1 LSVIPIQKQWVMAE
15 NSPSIISKGVK
26 DMYGTFMGNVI
37 GTATDIDGTIQTVGL
52 DCGSEGLRQI
62 PYEQLVLQGDILIFI
77 PNWRIE
83 AQRLL
88 REKGLTI
95 RRLTALMGIV
105 SDNSEMKP
113 DAELIHEKYKSKLIS
128 LDETEA
134 KIKAKLATRLE
145 ELEEQEKA
153 IKFFLFDVQIQANS
167 NEISQTTFD
176 DAQKLGNN
184 MVDRINHEK
193 SEINN
198 IQIRIHDMSLESIE
212 MIETKKDVIQQSAA
226 SYMNSSCD
234 VVLTHSMPEPV
245 LPVAPQCEPE
255 NTLPEPPEDGSESS
269 TTSSETEIETDSSG
283 NVDPEDPD
291 WLSRMQS
298 Q

>member
-1 LSVIPIQKQWVMAE
+1 
-15 NSPSIISKGVK
+15 
-26 DMYGTFMGNVI
+26 MYGTFMGNVI
-37 GTATDIDGTIQTVGL
+37 GTTTDIDGTIQTVGL

-62 PYEQLVLQGDILIFI
+62 PYEQLVLQGDVLIFI

-153 IKFFLFDVQIQANS
+153 IKFILFDVQIQVNS

-176 DAQKLGNN
+176 DAQKLSNN

-193 SEINN
+193 SEIHN
-198 IQIRIHDMSLESIE
+198 IQKRIHDMSLESIE

-226 SYMNSSCD
+226 SYMNSPCET
-234 VVLTHSMPEPV
+234 VLTHRMPEQV
-245 LPVAPQCEPE
+245 LPIAPQCEPE
-255 NTLPEPPEDGSESS
+255 NTLPEPPVDESESA
-269 TTSSETEIETDSSG
+269 TTNSETETDSRG
-283 NVDPEDPD
+283 NVDPEDTD

>member
-1 LSVIPIQKQWVMAE
+1 MPE
-15 NSPSIISKGVK
+15 NSTSIISKSVK

-37 GTATDIDGTIQTVGL
+37 GTTTDIDGTIQTVGL

-62 PYEQLVLQGDILIFI
+62 PYEQLVLQGDVLIFI

-95 RRLTALMGIV
+95 RRLTPLMGIV

-153 IKFFLFDVQIQANS
+153 IKFISFDVQIQVNS

-176 DAQKLGNN
+176 DAQKLSNN

-193 SEINN
+193 SEIHN
-198 IQIRIHDMSLESIE
+198 IQKRIHDMSLESIE

-226 SYMNSSCD
+226 SYMNSPCET
-234 VVLTHSMPEPV
+234 VLTHSMPESA
-245 LPVAPQCEPE
+245 LPIAPQCEPE
-255 NTLPEPPEDGSESS
+255 NTLPEPPVDESESA
-269 TTSSETEIETDSSG
+269 TTSSETETDSDV
-283 NVDPEDPD
+283 NVDPEDTN

>member
-1 LSVIPIQKQWVMAE
+1 MTE
-15 NSPSIISKGVK
+15 NSPSIISKDVK

-62 PYEQLVLQGDILIFI
+62 PYEQLVLQGDVLIFI

-176 DAQKLGNN
+176 VAQKLSNN
-184 MVDRINHEK
+184 MIDRINHEK
-193 SEINN
+193 SEIHN
-198 IQIRIHDMSLESIE
+198 IQKRIHDISLESIE
-212 MIETKKDVIQQSAA
+212 MIETKKDVIQQTAV
-226 SYMNSSCD
+226 SYMNSPCD
-234 VVLTHSMPEPV
+234 TVLTHSMPEPE

-255 NTLPEPPEDGSESS
+255 NTLPEPPEDESESS
-269 TTSSETEIETDSSG
+269 TTSSETETETDSSG

>member
-1 LSVIPIQKQWVMAE
+1 MTE
-15 NSPSIISKGVK
+15 NSSGIISRSVK

-62 PYEQLVLQGDILIFI
+62 PYEQLVLQGDVLIFI

-105 SDNSEMKP
+105 SDNYEMKP
-113 DAELIHEKYKSKLIS
+113 DAEQIHEKYKSKLIS

-176 DAQKLGNN
+176 DAQKLSNN

-193 SEINN
+193 SEIHN
-198 IQIRIHDMSLESIE
+198 IQKRIHDMSLESIE
-212 MIETKKDVIQQSAA
+212 MIETKKDVIQQTAV
-226 SYMNSSCD
+226 SYMNSPCD
-234 VVLTHSMPEPV
+234 TILTHSMPEPE
-245 LPVAPQCEPE
+245 LPVTPQCEPE
-255 NTLPEPPEDGSESS
+255 NTLPEPPEDESESS
-269 TTSSETEIETDSSG
+269 TTSSEIETDSG
-283 NVDPEDPD
+283 NNVDPEDPD

>member
-1 LSVIPIQKQWVMAE
+1 MTE

-62 PYEQLVLQGDILIFI
+62 PYEQLVLQGDVLIFI

-167 NEISQTTFD
+167 NEISQTTFG

-184 MVDRINHEK
+184 MVDRINHE
-193 SEINN
+193 IHN
-198 IQIRIHDMSLESIE
+198 IQKRIHDISLESIE
-212 MIETKKDVIQQSAA
+212 MIETKKDVIQQTAV
-226 SYMNSSCD
+226 SYMNSPCD
-234 VVLTHSMPEPV
+234 TVLTHSMPEPE

-255 NTLPEPPEDGSESS
+255 NTLPEPPVDELELS
-269 TTSSETEIETDSSG
+269 TTSSETETETDSSC

>member
-1 LSVIPIQKQWVMAE
+1 
-15 NSPSIISKGVK
+15 
-26 DMYGTFMGNVI
+26 MYGTFMGNVI

-62 PYEQLVLQGDILIFI
+62 PYEQLVLQGDVLIFI

-167 NEISQTTFD
+167 NEISQDTFG
-176 DAQKLGNN
+176 DAQKLSNN

-193 SEINN
+193 SEIDN
-198 IQIRIHDMSLESIE
+198 IQKRIHDMSLESIE
-212 MIETKKDVIQQSAA
+212 MIETKKDVIQQTAV
-226 SYMNSSCD
+226 SYMNSPCD
-234 VVLTHSMPEPV
+234 TVLTHSMPEPE

-255 NTLPEPPEDGSESS
+255 NTLPEPPEDESELS
-269 TTSSETEIETDSSG
+269 TTSSETETETDSSG

>member
-1 LSVIPIQKQWVMAE
+1 MTE

-62 PYEQLVLQGDILIFI
+62 PYEQLVLQGDVLIFI

-83 AQRLL
+83 AQRFL

-176 DAQKLGNN
+176 DAQKLSNN

-193 SEINN
+193 SEIHN
-198 IQIRIHDMSLESIE
+198 IQKRIHDMSLESIE
-212 MIETKKDVIQQSAA
+212 MIETKKDVIQQTAV
-226 SYMNSSCD
+226 SYMNSPCD
-234 VVLTHSMPEPV
+234 TVLTHSMPEPE

-255 NTLPEPPEDGSESS
+255 NTLPEPPVDESELS
-269 TTSSETEIETDSSG
+269 TTSLETETETDSSC

>member
-1 LSVIPIQKQWVMAE
+1 MTE

-62 PYEQLVLQGDILIFI
+62 PYEQLVLQGDVLIFI

-176 DAQKLGNN
+176 DAQKLSNN

-198 IQIRIHDMSLESIE
+198 IQKRIHDMSLESIE
-212 MIETKKDVIQQSAA
+212 MIETKKDVIQQTAV
-226 SYMNSSCD
+226 SYMNSPCD
-234 VVLTHSMPEPV
+234 VVLTHSMPESA
-245 LPVAPQCEPE
+245 LPIAPQCEPE
-255 NTLPEPPEDGSESS
+255 NTLPEPPEDESESS
-269 TTSSETEIETDSSG
+269 TTSSETETETDSSG

>member
-1 LSVIPIQKQWVMAE
+1 MTE
-15 NSPSIISKGVK
+15 NSSGIISRSVK

-37 GTATDIDGTIQTVGL
+37 GTTTDIDGTIQTVGL

-62 PYEQLVLQGDILIFI
+62 PYEQLVLQGDVLIFI

-105 SDNSEMKP
+105 SDNYEMKP
-113 DAELIHEKYKSKLIS
+113 DAEQIHEKYKSKLIS

-153 IKFFLFDVQIQANS
+153 IKFILFDVQIQVNS
-167 NEISQTTFD
+167 NEISQTMFD
-176 DAQKLGNN
+176 DAQKLSNN

-193 SEINN
+193 SEIHN
-198 IQIRIHDMSLESIE
+198 IQKRIHDMSLESIE
-212 MIETKKDVIQQSAA
+212 MIETKKDVIQQSAV
-226 SYMNSSCD
+226 SYMNSPCD
-234 VVLTHSMPEPV
+234 AVLIHNMPEPA
-245 LPVAPQCEPE
+245 LPVTPQCEPE
-255 NTLPEPPEDGSESS
+255 NTLPEPPEDESESS
-269 TTSSETEIETDSSG
+269 TTSSETETDSG
-283 NVDPEDPD
+283 DNVDPEDPD
-291 WLSRMQS
+291 WLSRMQA